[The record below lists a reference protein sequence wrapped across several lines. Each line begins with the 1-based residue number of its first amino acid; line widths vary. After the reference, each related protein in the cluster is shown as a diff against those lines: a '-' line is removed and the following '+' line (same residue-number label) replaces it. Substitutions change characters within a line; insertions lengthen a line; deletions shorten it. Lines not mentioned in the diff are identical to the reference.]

1 MWSGVPAHPLR
12 RRLRSIWLSSDL
24 ATDVRF
30 VQPATHPLS
39 LRLREIALPRYR
51 QCSSRDRRNVI
62 RSTIYSG
69 STFVSVVAIK
79 PESKGRHH
87 SISRQPA
94 LKPLSGFV
102 SGSSAGRHAHRAF
115 ARQVARFLTDS
126 AFGSLLVTLPFP
138 RIGGLLRGNHLVR
151 SRCLEHRVKDT

>member
-1 MWSGVPAHPLR
+1 MRGRLSSEAVQILWSEFPAHPRR

-39 LRLREIALPRYR
+39 LRPREIALPRYR
-51 QCSSRDRRNVI
+51 QCSSVDRRNVI

-69 STFVSVVAIK
+69 STVGSVVAIK

-94 LKPLSGFV
+94 IKPLSGFV

-115 ARQVARFLTDS
+115 ARQVTRFLTDS
-126 AFGSLLVTLPFP
+126 SFGSLFDLTPFP
-138 RIGGLLRGNHLVR
+138 A
-151 SRCLEHRVKDT
+151 